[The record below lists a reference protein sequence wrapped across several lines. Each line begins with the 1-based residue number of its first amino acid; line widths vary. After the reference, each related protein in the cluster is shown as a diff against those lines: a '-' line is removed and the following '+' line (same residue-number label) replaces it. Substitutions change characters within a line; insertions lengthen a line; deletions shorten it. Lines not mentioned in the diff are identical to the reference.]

1 MTLGPLMVDLE
12 GTVLQPEEREILQHP
27 SVGSVILFTRNYSDP
42 EQLSR
47 LVADIHAVRSP
58 ALVVGVDHEGG
69 RVQRFREGFSRLPPA
84 RRIGHEHDADA
95 RAGLALAREMGWLMA
110 AELRAHGVDLSFAP
124 CVDLDYGVSE
134 VIGERAFHARP
145 AVVAELAVAYQ
156 SGMRAAGMAATAK
169 HFPGHGAVV
178 ADSHHA
184 LPVDRRAL
192 VDLEPDIAPYRL
204 LIANGLAGRFDRVL
218 LDPPRAGAIEV
229 LPRVAALGAQR
240 ARAVPGGRRRAG
252 ERIDALDPRCA
263 ARRPRLP
270 GRGVRGRP
278 VDGGRGGRGRH
289 RRACDARAR
298 GGLRCPAGL
307 QPPAERGGLARR
319 VAGGTGSGRRAAS
332 GPTARK
338 GPSGTHG
345 AARLGALAVRPTG
358 PGALRGAA
366 RSQARL
372 DPSGSGRRVSRPAS
386 PRR

>member
-12 GTVLQPEEREILQHP
+12 GTVLQAEEREILQHP
-27 SVGSVILFTRNYSDP
+27 LVGSVILFARNYADP

-47 LVADIHAVRSP
+47 LVADIHAARSP

-134 VIGERAFHARP
+134 VIGERALHARP
-145 AVVAELAVAYQ
+145 AVVGELAVAYQ

-204 LIANGLAGRFDRVL
+204 LIANGLAGVMVAHVLYPEVDDVPASASRRWIRGVLRGGLGFQGVVFADDLSMAGAAAVGGIVERATRALAAGCDVLPVCNHRPSVVAL
-218 LDPPRAGAIEV
+218 LDGWQAATDP
-229 LPRVAALGAQR
+229 VAALRRVRLRGKAHPRPVELRASERWQSAQQ
-240 ARAVPGGRRRAG
+240 
-252 ERIDALDPRCA
+252 ALARCA
-263 ARRPRLP
+263 A
-270 GRGVRGRP
+270 
-278 VDGGRGGRGRH
+278 
-289 RRACDARAR
+289 
-298 GGLRCPAGL
+298 
-307 QPPAERGGLARR
+307 PPDL
-319 VAGGTGSGRRAAS
+319 
-332 GPTARK
+332 K
-338 GPSGTHG
+338 
-345 AARLGALAVRPTG
+345 LG
-358 PGALRGAA
+358 
-366 RSQARL
+366 
-372 DPSGSGRRVSRPAS
+372 
-386 PRR
+386 